1 MHLPPIIIAIICFAL
16 IFSLFV
22 VDCNKIK
29 KESWVNYQN
38 FNFGNVDNT
47 NSDKVV
53 FYNRP
58 QYRKPYNYPVCHLT
72 RHPVPHCR
80 TI

>member
-29 KESWVNYQN
+29 KESWVNYQI
-38 FNFGNVDNT
+38 
-47 NSDKVV
+47 
-53 FYNRP
+53 
-58 QYRKPYNYPVCHLT
+58 LT
-72 RHPVPHCR
+72 SEMLIIR
-80 TI
+80 IAIK